1 MIIYTCITNN
11 YCQLPEI
18 EDLGHQY
25 ICFHDGTVDPK
36 FPWELRPINY
46 QHEDPVVLSRHPKIL
61 FYEYFDE
68 PCVYVDASRLHHV
81 NNESFFKISNDI
93 LSSEKLFLMEHPEQ
107 HNYLEECFEY
117 YARSWVDD
125 NKIVDF
131 TKYLKEQNYD
141 FQNHDTI
148 FACILWRSPNED
160 AIKWSKLWWQLYQQC
175 NPRDQ
180 LTGSAALKLSEI
192 EYSTDHPYSIVS
204 KFVYYKDFWHQLL
217 GASGDY
223 SNGKEQVDWK
233 SFMQILS
240 EVTGIDYKT
249 NLNLD
254 ILSYLK
260 EKGVENIL
268 DEMRQENIVGKEKSG
283 LGYEL
288 SVKSFF
294 DQRGGYDFTVYTCIT
309 NNYDSIPDENYYDP
323 KVRYVC
329 FHDGTLE
336 EYKEPW
342 EYVDIRDYCDLDCPR
357 RLSAF
362 PKINPH
368 KLFDSGTH
376 TVWIDACYIQTK
388 EFIEYGRELF
398 PTGVT
403 TMEHCYDFSY
413 YDEMLEGF
421 LCSFFS
427 YDQGI
432 ELTKKLFE
440 AGYNFK
446 NYCSPCCT
454 MIWRTI
460 WDNATPE
467 FKNFCDLWWEWSLI
481 GSNRDQISFDA
492 ARQFSG
498 MPVNK
503 IYNKPPSTIVAGVN
517 LKFDLKNKNRKGKHP
532 KRGNLDQWKR
542 RDEFVEEMRTY
553 AKLSTKI
560 YAKHEHITMM
570 DWNGV
575 FDAPGKRTEY
585 TLYSK
590 TIKNY
595 QKQCK
600 LWDPNNP
607 IRDKKVGFN
616 DYIWNRDE
624 FEGGEMQRNVDR
636 VIEKYREIMSRQE

>member
-25 ICFHDGTVDPK
+25 ICFHDGTVEPK
-36 FPWELRPINY
+36 SPWELRSINY

-61 FYEYFDE
+61 FHEYFDE
-68 PCVYVDASRLHHV
+68 PCVYVDASRLKHI
-81 NNESFFKISNDI
+81 NNENFFKISNDI
-93 LSSEKLFLMEHPEQ
+93 LASEELILMEHPEQ

-117 YARSWVDD
+117 YARSWVDS
-125 NKIVDF
+125 NKIIDL
-131 TKYLKEQNYD
+131 TKYLSDQNYD
-141 FQNHDTI
+141 FENHDTI
-148 FACILWRSPNED
+148 FACILWRVPNKQTIE
-160 AIKWSKLWWQLYQQC
+160 WSKLWWSLYEKC

-180 LTGSAALKLSEI
+180 LSGSSALKISGI
-192 EYSTDHPYSIVS
+192 DYSTEHPYVLLS
-204 KFVYYKDFWHQLL
+204 KFTFYKDFWYDLL
-217 GASGDY
+217 GKTGEY
-223 SNGKEQVDWK
+223 SDGKRQLDLKE
-233 SFMQILS
+233 FMQTLS
-240 EVTGIDYKT
+240 DLSGIDYKT
-249 NLNLD
+249 NINLD
-254 ILSYLK
+254 SLVYLRANGAIDLWDELK
-260 EKGVENIL
+260 EDNVT
-268 DEMRQENIVGKEKSG
+268 GKEKTG
-283 LGYEL
+283 KGYQL
-288 SVKSFF
+288 SLKSFF

-309 NNYDSIPDENYYDP
+309 NNYDNIPDENYYDP

-329 FHDGTLE
+329 FHDGTIDTT
-336 EYKEPW
+336 KGPW
-342 EYVDIRDYCDLDCPR
+342 EYIDVRDYCDLTCPR

-368 KLFDSGTH
+368 KLFEVGTH
-376 TVWIDACYIQTK
+376 CVWIDACYIQTK
-388 EFIEYGRELF
+388 EFIDQSRQMF
-398 PTGVT
+398 PNVVT

-446 NYCSPCCT
+446 EYCSPCCT
-454 MIWRTI
+454 IIWRTI
-460 WDNATPE
+460 WDYHIPE
-467 FKNFCDLWWEWSLI
+467 FSEFCDLWWEWSLV

-498 MPVNK
+498 IKINK
-503 IYNKPPSTIVAGVN
+503 VYNKPPSTLVAGIN

-553 AKLSTKI
+553 AKLSPKI

-595 QKQCK
+595 QRQCK

-607 IRDKKVGFN
+607 IRDRQVSFN

-636 VIEKYREIMSRQE
+636 VIEKYRQIKSRQE